1 MTGAVGR
8 RVPARRSPPPR
19 LARVTA
25 AATRRAAYA
34 HPGSLYYA
42 SMLAMMT
49 VVVVLS
55 GIGGSKGVVFGPII
69 TDGGFFLFPLAYILG
84 DVITEI
90 YGARAA
96 RRAILAGFLA
106 NVLAVVTYAII
117 IVLPGFDDEYGVA
130 KQAALETALGPVWQI
145 VLASA
150 LGFLAGQSTNSFIM
164 WAAKKRQLERGL
176 YARMIGSTGVGE
188 LLDTVVFCTVA
199 ATAIGITTLGQWA
212 NYTIFG
218 FLYKVAVQ
226 YAALPLTAW
235 AIGVIK
241 RREPTYQAALA
252 ASAVAA
258 GAEASP
264 AAGPATGRRAASG
277 APGAAAVAAVDR
289 GEVDLSVLLADLSP
303 ALRPTPVVYAV
314 ADEVPP
320 GTAVFATVREREGLT
335 LVLDQDEAERAGL
348 AYDHVAAMITL
359 TVHSSLEAVGLTAAV
374 SRVLAAAGISC
385 NVIAGAHHD
394 HLLVPWDRRED
405 ALAALH
411 ALQLQP
417 TPGGPGIR

>member
-1 MTGAVGR
+1 
-8 RVPARRSPPPR
+8 
-19 LARVTA
+19 
-25 AATRRAAYA
+25 
-34 HPGSLYYA
+34 
-42 SMLAMMT
+42 MLAMMT

-55 GIGGSKGVVFGPII
+55 GIGGSKGVIFGPII

-117 IVLPGFDDEYGVA
+117 IVLPGFDDDYGVA

-226 YAALPLTAW
+226 YAVLPLTAW
-235 AIGVIK
+235 VIGVIK

-258 GAEASP
+258 GADASP
-264 AAGPATGRRAASG
+264 TAG
-277 APGAAAVAAVDR
+277 R
-289 GEVDLSVLLADLSP
+289 GEVDLPVLLADLSP

-335 LVLDQDEAERAGL
+335 LVLDRDEAERAGL

-394 HLLVPWDRRED
+394 HLLVPWERRED

-411 ALQLQP
+411 ALQLQQS
-417 TPGGPGIR
+417 TDVPGIR